1 VKSSSFPNGTS
12 APTAATHSFPPRV
25 ANPPRE
31 TRARP
36 LRPLPRPNPPLP
48 GARVAARRLILASAS
63 PRRQEALKALGMDHQ
78 IVISHAEDSLPPP
91 PDPTDPLPAAHAKA
105 ADVLTQHPD
114 ALVLAGDTIVVV
126 GGVALGKPGTP
137 ENAVSML
144 RTLRGRRHAVHTAIA
159 VVTEDGTRDS
169 RVIAPLVMR
178 DYSDDEVNCYV
189 ATGEP
194 LDCAGAYDIH
204 RLGGQLI
211 ASVAGC
217 FSAIVGLPIAQTVGL
232 LEQSG
237 VTIPLDAAEVCSAL
251 YRRPCLAS
259 SMLTRPR
266 CLPERRGVGA

>member
-1 VKSSSFPNGTS
+1 MPSRPVSQNGCFAVLSMT
-12 APTAATHSFPPRV
+12 T
-25 ANPPRE
+25 E
-31 TRARP
+31 
-36 LRPLPRPNPPLP
+36 
-48 GARVAARRLILASAS
+48 RRLILASAS
-63 PRRQEALKALGMDHQ
+63 LRRQEALKALGLEHQ
-78 IVISHAEDSLPPP
+78 IVISHAEDHLPPQ

-105 ADVLTQHPD
+105 ADVLNQHPD

-126 GGVALGKPGTP
+126 GGAALGKPGTP

-144 RTLRGRRHAVHTAIA
+144 RTLRGRRHAVHTAITVA
-159 VVTEDGTRDS
+159 TAQSRTHS
-169 RVIAPLVMR
+169 RVVAPLAMR
-178 DYSDDEVNCYV
+178 DYSDEEVDQYV

-204 RLGGQLI
+204 RQGGQLI
-211 ASVAGC
+211 ASVEGC

-232 LEQSG
+232 LEQTG

-259 SMLTRPR
+259 RALTRPR